1 MKLTFNTMVAD
12 LSVALNAI
20 EHYQAGRFT
29 QAINDLQSVLDFEP
43 NNWDARLMLG
53 ACFYKTQQ
61 WSAAHRTFDYIASK
75 CIDSEIRTKAHEAVQ
90 VTTAKLNKWNT
101 VGLPLEFGCDVE
113 LQPVQSTREPIS
125 WLR

>member
-1 MKLTFNTMVAD
+1 MVAD

-20 EHYQAGRFT
+20 EHCQAGRFT

-53 ACFYKTQQ
+53 ACYYKTQQ
-61 WSAAHRTFDYIASK
+61 WSAAHRTFDFIASK
-75 CIDSEIRTKAHEAVQ
+75 CTDSEIRMKAQEAVQ

-101 VGLPLEFGCDVE
+101 VGLPLEFGCDVD